1 MESQLNE
8 AILWGGTGQAK
19 VVHQILVGAGIPVAC
34 VCDRDPSV
42 ETPIPEVP
50 IWHTENDFLAWLAT
64 LGDRAVGF
72 VAAVGGS
79 HGGSRLAIH
88 DYLVSK
94 DVKPIPI
101 IHPTAWVDATA
112 VLGSGHQILAMAV
125 VGVDVTLGR
134 QCIVNT
140 SATIDHGCRVGD
152 GVHVMPGATIAGEVE
167 IGDMAAIGS
176 NATILPRL
184 TIGPRSVVGA
194 GAVVTHD
201 IPADTTV
208 VGVPARP
215 LAVATRTTA
224 STRDPWEPG

>member
-1 MESQLNE
+1 
-8 AILWGGTGQAK
+8 
-19 VVHQILVGAGIPVAC
+19 
-34 VCDRDPSV
+34 
-42 ETPIPEVP
+42 
-50 IWHTENDFLAWLAT
+50 
-64 LGDRAVGF
+64 
-72 VAAVGGS
+72 
-79 HGGSRLAIH
+79 
-88 DYLVSK
+88 
-94 DVKPIPI
+94 
-101 IHPTAWVDATA
+101 
-112 VLGSGHQILAMAV
+112 
-125 VGVDVTLGR
+125 
-134 QCIVNT
+134 
-140 SATIDHGCRVGD
+140 
-152 GVHVMPGATIAGEVE
+152 MPGATIAGEVE